1 MKNIKII
8 LSLAGLLMI
17 TSGYSQC
24 RSFVSNYCAEAMGEY
39 IPNENFNGAR
49 LSPGDMAEVSMTFYA
64 DEKYR
69 LLVCSHPSIGDVDF
83 QVVNSRGETLFNNT
97 EKDNPN
103 YFDFSLEGTQELT
116 VKLKVSPDKKSILTP
131 QGCVAIMVGKLL
143 TP

>member
-1 MKNIKII
+1 MKNLKLLLSMAGVLI
-8 LSLAGLLMI
+8 L

-24 RSFVSNYCAEAMGEY
+24 RNFVSNYCAEAMGDY

-49 LSPGDMAEVSMTFYA
+49 LSPGDMAEINMTFYA

-83 QVVNSRGETLFNNT
+83 QIVNRRGETLFNNT
-97 EKDNPN
+97 EEEQPD

-116 VKLKVSPDKKSILTP
+116 VKLKVNPEKKSILKP
-131 QGCVAIMVGKLL
+131 QGCVAILVGRMI